1 MKKEYVYRNVSDT
14 TATLTVIIPDG
25 ADTMRVFYEA
35 GESDTYTAVTA
46 EETDDTFFRHFN
58 CHSDDLLNPEAI
70 LSTVKDVCFGSYRRF
85 QDTKDDWNLVEDES
99 TPSTKEGFIK
109 MAQAKMKEAEEL
121 LKEGGFKLVFDTC
134 GDATAVHAIPED
146 VDFEDDRF
154 TKWDGGEEAGQFI
167 SRAPEV
173 LSLVPVYADGDRIA
187 VKVPDWFKPMMK
199 NI

>member
-70 LSTVKDVCFGSYRRF
+70 LSVVKDVCFGNYKRF
-85 QDTKDDWNLVEDES
+85 EDTKDDWNLVEDES

-109 MAQAKMKEAEEL
+109 MARAKMKEAEEL

-146 VDFEDDRF
+146 VDFEDDG
-154 TKWDGGEEAGQFI
+154 DGVEAGEFI
-167 SRAPEV
+167 ASAPEMLPV
-173 LSLVPVYADGDRIA
+173 TTVYADGCPQATCI
-187 VKVPDWFKPMMK
+187 PDWFKSMQAK
-199 NI
+199 I

>member
-14 TATLTVIIPDG
+14 TATLKVIIPDG

-70 LSTVKDVCFGSYRRF
+70 LSVVKDVCFGNYKRF
-85 QDTKDDWNLVEDES
+85 EDTKDDWNLVEDES

-109 MAQAKMKEAEEL
+109 MAQARMKEAEEL

-134 GDATAVHAIPED
+134 GDGEEVVHAIPEE
-146 VDFEDDRF
+146 VDFEDGG
-154 TKWDGGEEAGQFI
+154 DGAEAAEFI
-167 SRAPEV
+167 AATPEI
-173 LSLVPVYADGDRIA
+173 LRIGTVYADGCPHAHCI
-187 VKVPDWFKPMMK
+187 PDWFKPMMK

>member
-14 TATLTVIIPDG
+14 HATLTVIIPDG
-25 ADTMRVFYEA
+25 ADTMRVLYEA
-35 GESDTYTAVTA
+35 GESDIYLPVNA
-46 EETDDTFFRHFN
+46 EEFDDTFFRHFN

-70 LSTVKDVCFGSYRRF
+70 LSTVKDVCFGNCPRF
-85 QDTKDDWNLVEDES
+85 QETKDDWSLVEEES

-134 GDATAVHAIPED
+134 NDATAVHAIPED
-146 VDFEDDRF
+146 VDFEDDG
-154 TKWDGGEEAGQFI
+154 DGEEAGQFI
-167 SRAPEV
+167 ASAPEMLPV
-173 LSLVPVYADGDRIA
+173 ATVYADGCPQATCI
-187 VKVPDWFKPMMK
+187 PDWFKPMQA

>member
-1 MKKEYVYRNVSDT
+1 MKKEYVYRNASDT
-14 TATLTVIIPDG
+14 TATLIVTIPDG
-25 ADTMRVFYEA
+25 EDTLQVFYEA
-35 GESDTYTAVTA
+35 SESDTYTAVNA
-46 EETDDTFFRHFN
+46 FETDNTFFSHFN

-70 LSTVKDVCFGSYRRF
+70 LSTVKDVCFGSYKRF
-85 QDTKDDWNLVEDES
+85 QDTKENWRLDESES

-109 MAQAKMKEAEEL
+109 MARTKMEEAEEL

-134 GDATAVHAIPED
+134 GDATAVHAIPAD

-167 SRAPEV
+167 SKSPEV
-173 LSLVPVYADGDRIA
+173 LGLVPVYADGDRIA